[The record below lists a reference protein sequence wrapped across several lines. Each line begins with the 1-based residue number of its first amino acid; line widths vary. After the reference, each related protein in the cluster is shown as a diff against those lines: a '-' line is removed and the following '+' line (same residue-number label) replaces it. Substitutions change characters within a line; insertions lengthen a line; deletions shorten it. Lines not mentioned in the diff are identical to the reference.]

1 MSGAN
6 LRSPGRLRRVYKR
19 FNYWSHV
26 VSSMV
31 MPLASP
37 LDGQMRIFDGRL
49 PCGLS
54 GRLPLFQRGVMD
66 RAPLSAYF
74 RR

>member
-1 MSGAN
+1 MSGAK
-6 LRSPGRLRRVYKR
+6 LRSTGRLRCIYQR

-37 LDGQMRIFDGRL
+37 LDGQMRIFDGRAVVM
-49 PCGLS
+49 
-54 GRLPLFQRGVMD
+54 PLFQWGDMD
-66 RAPLSAYF
+66 RALLSAYF